1 MSQEKY
7 DHMWSPFQEVYLEKR
22 VGELISQA
30 LRREHERES
39 SPMKKISQKTGIAPT
54 TIRKWYTGKKPPS
67 LRHFLMLA
75 QNYPEI
81 LKVFLAVVGHGY
93 TVHCVEPGKNLVEL
107 AKKKFADNPNITFE
121 VSFFEESE
129 PKEGAYDLAISAT
142 AFHWVPDEIGYP
154 LTAKALKPNGTIA
167 LFWNMHPELDPQ
179 AYEALRNVYKQYVP
193 DIHATVYK
201 PDKKTAKEEAQG
213 GESEI
218 NKSGLFAAVE
228 IRHYNWSQEYTSEQ
242 YTKLLNTYANYQ
254 NLDRKTREAFFAKVR
269 EVINTQ
275 LNGKITNH
283 YLALLYCAK
292 KAL

>member
-1 MSQEKY
+1 MRSNTDKTLKLSFDAVADIY
-7 DHMWSPFQEVYLEKR
+7 DEVR
-22 VGELISQA
+22 
-30 LRREHERES
+30 
-39 SPMKKISQKTGIAPT
+39 P
-54 TIRKWYTGKKPPS
+54 
-67 LRHFLMLA
+67 
-75 QNYPEI
+75 NYPHQLIDDIIQFSEI
-81 LKVFLAVVGHGY
+81 PNGGSILEVGSGSGQA
-93 TVHCVEPGKNLVEL
+93 TTAFAEKGFSIHCVEPGKNLVEL

-142 AFHWVPDEIGYP
+142 AFHWIPDEIGYP

-167 LFWNMHPELDPQ
+167 LFWNMHPELDPH
-179 AYEALRNVYKQYVP
+179 AYEALRNVYKQYIP

-218 NKSGLFAAVE
+218 NKSGLFTAVE

-254 NLDRKTREAFFAKVR
+254 NLDRKTRETFFEKVR

-275 LNGKITNH
+275 LDGKITNH

-292 KAL
+292 KIL